1 MREEL
6 RKEIKDMLDTLGMV
20 DVDLKSSYKNKVID
34 DILNSVEE
42 EKMLLIKTREELRK
56 EIKDML
62 ETLEIVDT
70 NLKESYKNKVI
81 DDILNLVEEKI
92 NRA

>member
-6 RKEIKDMLDTLGMV
+6 RKEIKDMLETLGMV
-20 DVDLKSSYKNKVID
+20 DVDLKSSYRNKVID

-42 EKMLLIKTREELRK
+42 EKMLLIQTREELGK

-62 ETLEIVDT
+62 ETLGIVDT
-70 NLKESYKNKVI
+70 NLKSSYRNKVI
-81 DDILNLVEEKI
+81 DDILNSVEK
-92 NRA
+92 NK

>member
-6 RKEIKDMLDTLGMV
+6 RKEIKDMLETLGMV
-20 DVDLKSSYKNKVID
+20 DVNLKSSYRNKVID

-42 EKMLLIKTREELRK
+42 EKMLLIQTRKELGK

-70 NLKESYKNKVI
+70 NLKSSYRNKVI
-81 DDILNLVEEKI
+81 DDILNSVEK
-92 NRA
+92 NK

>member
-6 RKEIKDMLDTLGMV
+6 RKEIKDMLETLGMV
-20 DVDLKSSYKNKVID
+20 DVDLKSSYRNKVID

-42 EKMLLIKTREELRK
+42 EKMLLIQTRKELGK

-70 NLKESYKNKVI
+70 NLKSSYRNKII
-81 DDILNLVEEKI
+81 DDILNSVEK
-92 NRA
+92 NK

>member
-6 RKEIKDMLDTLGMV
+6 RKEIKDMLETLGMV
-20 DVDLKSSYKNKVID
+20 DVNLKSSYRNKVID

-42 EKMLLIKTREELRK
+42 EKMLLIQTREELRK

-62 ETLEIVDT
+62 ETLEIVDN
-70 NLKESYKNKVI
+70 NLKSSYRNKVI
-81 DDILNLVEEKI
+81 DDILNSVEK
-92 NRA
+92 NK

>member
-6 RKEIKDMLDTLGMV
+6 RKKIKDMLETLGIV
-20 DVDLKSSYKNKVID
+20 DVDLQASYRNKVID

-42 EKMLLIKTREELRK
+42 EKMLLIQTRKELGK

-62 ETLEIVDT
+62 ETLEIVDS
-70 NLKESYKNKVI
+70 NLKSSYRNKVI
-81 DDILNLVEEKI
+81 DDILNSVEK
-92 NRA
+92 NK